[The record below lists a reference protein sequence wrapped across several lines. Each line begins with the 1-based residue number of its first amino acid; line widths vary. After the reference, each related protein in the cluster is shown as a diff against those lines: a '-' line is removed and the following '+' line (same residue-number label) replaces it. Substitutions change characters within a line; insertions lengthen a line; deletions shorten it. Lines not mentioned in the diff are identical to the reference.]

1 MQSDPSESPKNH
13 VTGGMMSKKP
23 APARSSI
30 NLNEPCSVDAKGR
43 VLLTKEL
50 KEAFTG
56 EVKLVQDI
64 QKFIRVYT
72 KEVFEEEEQDIKQT
86 FSRGNRSA
94 SKYRM
99 AYLSNA
105 RDAKVDAAGRL
116 LIPAD
121 FRSWS
126 GIVTKCVMIANGEE
140 FLIMSPSDYELW
152 QKSPSKFRADEAAEL
167 NSLRK
172 DAYDEERTIRE
183 LRSGVAR

>member
-1 MQSDPSESPKNH
+1 
-13 VTGGMMSKKP
+13 MSKKP

-50 KEAFTG
+50 KEAFVG

-64 QKFIRVYT
+64 QKFIRVYA
-72 KEVFEEEEQDIKQT
+72 KEVFEEEEQIIRET

-105 RDAKVDAAGRL
+105 REAKVDTAGRL

-121 FRSWS
+121 FRAWI
-126 GIVTKCVMIANGEE
+126 GISNKCVMIANGEE
-140 FLIMSPSDYELW
+140 FLIMSPSDYEAW
-152 QKSPSKFRADEAAEL
+152 QKSPSTFRAQEAKEL
-167 NSLRK
+167 DSLRK

-183 LRSGVAR
+183 LRSGVSK

>member
-1 MQSDPSESPKNH
+1 
-13 VTGGMMSKKP
+13 MSKKP

-116 LIPAD
+116 GKPRRRHRQYGRLPQAGG
-121 FRSWS
+121 RHRHHQLV
-126 GIVTKCVMIANGEE
+126 G
-140 FLIMSPSDYELW
+140 
-152 QKSPSKFRADEAAEL
+152 
-167 NSLRK
+167 
-172 DAYDEERTIRE
+172 
-183 LRSGVAR
+183 